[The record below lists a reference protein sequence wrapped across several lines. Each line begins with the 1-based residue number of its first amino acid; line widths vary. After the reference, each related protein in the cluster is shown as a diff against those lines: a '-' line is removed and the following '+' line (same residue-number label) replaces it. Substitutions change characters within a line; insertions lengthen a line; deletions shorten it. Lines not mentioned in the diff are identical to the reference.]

1 MKELC
6 GSFTL
11 STGRNLQMNTPAGRL
26 FGDTWFCVICPAA
39 SISRTRN
46 HATASHST
54 YATASHSTYAIAEHG
69 TYAIAEHGTGAI
81 YAHDTDTIIA
91 GELPHR
97 LPGHTYYYNLN
108 MSYHYPVAHS
118 IMRVLALEHMN

>member
-26 FGDTWFCVICPAA
+26 FGDTWFCVICQVA
-39 SISRTRN
+39 SISHTMN
-46 HATASHST
+46 HASIS
-54 YATASHSTYAIAEHG
+54 
-69 TYAIAEHGTGAI
+69 
-81 YAHDTDTIIA
+81 HDTDTIIA

-97 LPGHTYYYNLN
+97 LPGHTYCYNLN

>member
-1 MKELC
+1 
-6 GSFTL
+6 
-11 STGRNLQMNTPAGRL
+11 MNTPAGRL
-26 FGDTWFCVICPAA
+26 FGDTCFCVICPAA

-46 HATASHST
+46 HATASQ
-54 YATASHSTYAIAEHG
+54 STYAI
-69 TYAIAEHGTGAI
+69 TEHGTGAI

-118 IMRVLALEHMN
+118 IMRVLALENMN

>member
-26 FGDTWFCVICPAA
+26 FGDTCFCVICQVA
-39 SISRTRN
+39 SISHTMN
-46 HATASHST
+46 HASIS
-54 YATASHSTYAIAEHG
+54 
-69 TYAIAEHGTGAI
+69 
-81 YAHDTDTIIA
+81 HDTDTIIA

-97 LPGHTYYYNLN
+97 LPGHTYYYYNLN

>member
-26 FGDTWFCVICPAA
+26 FGDTCFCVICPAA

-54 YATASHSTYAIAEHG
+54 YAIASHSIYAIAE
-69 TYAIAEHGTGAI
+69 YGTGAI

-118 IMRVLALEHMN
+118 IMRVLALENMN

>member
-46 HATASHST
+46 HATASHS
-54 YATASHSTYAIAEHG
+54 

>member
-1 MKELC
+1 
-6 GSFTL
+6 
-11 STGRNLQMNTPAGRL
+11 MNTPAGRL
-26 FGDTWFCVICPAA
+26 FGDTCFCVICPAA

-46 HATASHST
+46 HTSASHS
-54 YATASHSTYAIAEHG
+54 

-108 MSYHYPVAHS
+108 MSYHYLVAHS

>member
-26 FGDTWFCVICPAA
+26 FGDTCFCVICQVA
-39 SISRTRN
+39 SISHTMN
-46 HATASHST
+46 HATASHS
-54 YATASHSTYAIAEHG
+54 

-108 MSYHYPVAHS
+108 KSYHYPVAHS